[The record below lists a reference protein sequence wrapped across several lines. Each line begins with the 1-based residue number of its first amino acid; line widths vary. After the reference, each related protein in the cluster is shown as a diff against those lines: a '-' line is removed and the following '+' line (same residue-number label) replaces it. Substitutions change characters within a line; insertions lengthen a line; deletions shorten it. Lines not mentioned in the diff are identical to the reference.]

1 MRKKRGPAGKKD
13 LVEDRI
19 LDFLAEAGQLK
30 RVKRSGWW
38 VAGIKYP
45 ESVAEHCFRCAVIGY
60 LIAVAEKADPYKVVM
75 MCLFNDIHEA
85 RINDLHKVG
94 HRYIDFKKA
103 EDKAYS
109 GQISMLPEAVRL
121 EMTAMRS
128 QYAGQATREAVI
140 ARDADI
146 LECILQAKEYLDAGH
161 AHTGSFM
168 LVGSKYLKSRFA
180 RKLFFRLKKWDSS
193 RWWRELAVFER

>member
-1 MRKKRGPAGKKD
+1 MKIKPEGMRASE
-13 LVEDRI
+13 VDRV
-19 LDFLAEAGQLK
+19 LNFLAEAGQLK

-38 VAGIKYP
+38 VTGIKHP
-45 ESVAEHCFRCAVIGY
+45 ESVAEHCFRCAVLGY
-60 LIAVAEKADPYKVVM
+60 LIARAEKADPYKVLM

-94 HRYIDFKKA
+94 HRYINFKKA

-109 GQISMLPEAVRL
+109 GQISGLPGPVRL
-121 EMTAMRS
+121 EMAVMRS
-128 QYAGQATREAVI
+128 QYSGQSTREAVI

-146 LECILQAKEYLDAGH
+146 LECILQAKEYLDAGNL
-161 AHTGSFM
+161 HTRNFM
-168 LVGSKYLKSRFA
+168 SVGEKYLKSRFA
-180 RKLFFRLKKWDSS
+180 RKLFLRLKKWDSS

>member
-1 MRKKRGPAGKKD
+1 MKIKPEGMRASE
-13 LVEDRI
+13 VDRV
-19 LDFLAEAGQLK
+19 LNFLAEAGQLK

-38 VAGIKYP
+38 VTGIKHP
-45 ESVAEHCFRCAVIGY
+45 ESVAEHCFRCAVLGY
-60 LIAVAEKADPYKVVM
+60 LIAKAEKADPYKVLM

-109 GQISMLPEAVRL
+109 GQISGLPGPVRL
-121 EMTAMRS
+121 EMALLRS
-128 QYAGQATREAVI
+128 QYAGQSTREAVI

-146 LECILQAKEYLDAGH
+146 LECVLQAKEYLDAGNL
-161 AHTGSFM
+161 HTRNFM
-168 LVGSKYLKSRFA
+168 RVGEKYLKSRFA
-180 RKLFFRLKKWDSS
+180 RKLFLRLKKWDSS

>member
-1 MRKKRGPAGKKD
+1 MKIKPEGMRASE
-13 LVEDRI
+13 VDRV
-19 LDFLAEAGQLK
+19 LNFLAEAGQLK

-38 VAGIKYP
+38 ITGIQHP
-45 ESVAEHCFRCAVIGY
+45 ESVAEHCFRCAVLGY
-60 LIAVAEKADPYKVVM
+60 LIARAEKADPYKVLM

-94 HRYIDFKKA
+94 HRYINFKKA

-109 GQISMLPEAVRL
+109 GQISGLPGQVRL
-121 EMTAMRS
+121 EMAVLRS
-128 QYAGQATREAVI
+128 QYSGQTTREAVI

-146 LECILQAKEYLDAGH
+146 LECVLQAKEYLDAGNL
-161 AHTGSFM
+161 HTRNFM
-168 LVGSKYLKSRFA
+168 SVGEKYLKSRFA
-180 RKLFFRLKKWDSS
+180 RKLFLRLKKWDSS

>member
-1 MRKKRGPAGKKD
+1 MKKKRSSGGMRSI
-13 LVEDRI
+13 EDSI

-38 VAGIKYP
+38 VTGIKHP
-45 ESVAEHCFRCAVIGY
+45 ESVAEHCFRCAVLGY
-60 LIAVAEKADPYKVVM
+60 LIAKAENADAYQVLL

-109 GQISMLPEAVRL
+109 GQISALPGPVRL
-121 EMTAMRS
+121 EMAESRS
-128 QYAGQATREAVI
+128 QYNKQLSPEAVI

-146 LECILQAKEYLDAGH
+146 LECILQAREYFDAGNVN
-161 AHTGSFM
+161 TRSFM
-168 LVGSKYLKSRFA
+168 SVGDKYLKSAFA
-180 RKLFFRLKKWDSS
+180 RKLFFRLKKWDST

>member
-1 MRKKRGPAGKKD
+1 M
-13 LVEDRI
+13 

-38 VAGIKYP
+38 VTGIKHP

-60 LIAVAEKADPYKVVM
+60 LIAKAEKADVHKVVL

-103 EDKAYS
+103 ENKAYS
-109 GQISMLPEAVRL
+109 GQIAGLPPETRV
-121 EMTAMRS
+121 EMAAMRS
-128 QYAGQATREAVI
+128 QYSDQTTREAVI

-146 LECILQAKEYLDAGH
+146 LECILQAKEYLDAGNL
-161 AHTGSFM
+161 HTRSFM
-168 LVGSKYLKSRFA
+168 SVGDKYLKCRYA
-180 RKLFFRLKKWDSS
+180 RKMFFRLKKWDSS